1 MQDFFIKELS
11 KSFLEDSN
19 QRYHYSLDIDI
30 AKDLLSE
37 LYNQSL
43 FITRRIFFVRNL
55 NKAGKN
61 QSELLEYVK
70 NPDLNNCVIFVD
82 EDFYS
87 KSKIFHQISKISTSV
102 NVSPPYTNKIKEWVI
117 YILKLKGY
125 RIDQN
130 DLKKIIEI
138 YGDSIGSVINEI
150 EKLNLINNGSKDL
163 KLNDYYFEN
172 KSSREFFLWN
182 IIDYLGYKNIKEVL
196 IIYESL
202 INHGYSNT
210 QILIKLFNF
219 FEMLCIFKSGHSVD
233 SSNFNKIIMNR
244 LNTYNKKFTD
254 KELENILIELRN
266 IDLKIK
272 STSINHKLLF
282 QLFFSNICKGV
293 YV

>member
-1 MQDFFIKELS
+1 MLS
-11 KSFLEDSN
+11 M
-19 QRYHYSLDIDI
+19 
-30 AKDLLSE
+30 
-37 LYNQSL
+37 LY
-43 FITRRIFFVRNL
+43 
-55 NKAGKN
+55 
-61 QSELLEYVK
+61 
-70 NPDLNNCVIFVD
+70 
-82 EDFYS
+82 
-87 KSKIFHQISKISTSV
+87 
-102 NVSPPYTNKIKEWVI
+102 
-117 YILKLKGY
+117 
-125 RIDQN
+125 
-130 DLKKIIEI
+130 
-138 YGDSIGSVINEI
+138 
-150 EKLNLINNGSKDL
+150 
-163 KLNDYYFEN
+163 
-172 KSSREFFLWN
+172 
-182 IIDYLGYKNIKEVL
+182 YLGYKNIKEVL

-219 FEMLCIFKSGHSVD
+219 FEMLCIFKKGHSVD

>member
-1 MQDFFIKELS
+1 M
-11 KSFLEDSN
+11 
-19 QRYHYSLDIDI
+19 
-30 AKDLLSE
+30 
-37 LYNQSL
+37 
-43 FITRRIFFVRNL
+43 RNL

-61 QSELLEYVK
+61 QSELLEYVE

-102 NVSPPYTNKIKEWVI
+102 NVSPPYTNKIKEWVV

-196 IIYESL
+196 VIYESL

-219 FEMLCIFKSGHSVD
+219 FEMLCIYKRSLSVD

>member
-1 MQDFFIKELS
+1 
-11 KSFLEDSN
+11 
-19 QRYHYSLDIDI
+19 
-30 AKDLLSE
+30 
-37 LYNQSL
+37 
-43 FITRRIFFVRNL
+43 
-55 NKAGKN
+55 
-61 QSELLEYVK
+61 
-70 NPDLNNCVIFVD
+70 LNNCVIFVD

-87 KSKIFHQISKISTSV
+87 KSKIFHQISKLSTSV
-102 NVSPPYTNKIKEWVI
+102 NVSPPFTNKIKDWVI

-125 RIDQN
+125 SIDQN

-150 EKLNLINNGSKDL
+150 EKLYLINNGSKNL
-163 KLNDYYFEN
+163 KLNEYFFEN

-202 INHGYSNT
+202 INHGYSNI

-219 FEMLCIFKSGHSVD
+219 FEMLSIFKKGHIVD

-244 LNTYNKKFTD
+244 LNIYNKKFTD

-282 QLFFSNICKGV
+282 QLFFSNICKGI

>member
-1 MQDFFIKELS
+1 M
-11 KSFLEDSN
+11 
-19 QRYHYSLDIDI
+19 
-30 AKDLLSE
+30 
-37 LYNQSL
+37 
-43 FITRRIFFVRNL
+43 RNL

-138 YGDSIGSVINEI
+138 YGDSVGSVINEI

-163 KLNDYYFEN
+163 KLNEYYFEN

-219 FEMLCIFKSGHSVD
+219 FEMLCIFKKGHSVD

>member
-1 MQDFFIKELS
+1 M
-11 KSFLEDSN
+11 
-19 QRYHYSLDIDI
+19 
-30 AKDLLSE
+30 
-37 LYNQSL
+37 
-43 FITRRIFFVRNL
+43 RNL

-61 QSELLEYVK
+61 QSELLEYVE

-219 FEMLCIFKSGHSVD
+219 FFEMLCIFKSGHSVD

>member
-1 MQDFFIKELS
+1 M
-11 KSFLEDSN
+11 
-19 QRYHYSLDIDI
+19 
-30 AKDLLSE
+30 
-37 LYNQSL
+37 
-43 FITRRIFFVRNL
+43 RNL

-61 QSELLEYVK
+61 QSELLEYVE

-87 KSKIFHQISKISTSV
+87 KSKIFHKISKISTSV
-102 NVSPPYTNKIKEWVI
+102 NVSPPYSNKIKEWVI

-182 IIDYLGYKNIKEVL
+182 IIDFLGYKNIKEVL

-219 FEMLCIFKSGHSVD
+219 FEMLCIFKKGHSVD

-244 LNTYNKKFTD
+244 LITYNKKFTN

>member
-1 MQDFFIKELS
+1 M
-11 KSFLEDSN
+11 
-19 QRYHYSLDIDI
+19 
-30 AKDLLSE
+30 
-37 LYNQSL
+37 
-43 FITRRIFFVRNL
+43 
-55 NKAGKN
+55 
-61 QSELLEYVK
+61 
-70 NPDLNNCVIFVD
+70 NNCVIFVD

-87 KSKIFHQISKISTSV
+87 KSKIFHQISKLSTSV
-102 NVSPPYTNKIKEWVI
+102 NVSPPFTNKIKDWVI

-125 RIDQN
+125 SIDQN

-150 EKLNLINNGSKDL
+150 EKLYLINNGSKNL
-163 KLNDYYFEN
+163 KLNEYFFEN

-202 INHGYSNT
+202 INHGYSNI

-219 FEMLCIFKSGHSVD
+219 FEMLSIFKKGHIVD

-244 LNTYNKKFTD
+244 LNIYNKKFTD

-282 QLFFSNICKGV
+282 QLFFSNICKGI

>member
-1 MQDFFIKELS
+1 M
-11 KSFLEDSN
+11 
-19 QRYHYSLDIDI
+19 
-30 AKDLLSE
+30 
-37 LYNQSL
+37 
-43 FITRRIFFVRNL
+43 
-55 NKAGKN
+55 
-61 QSELLEYVK
+61 
-70 NPDLNNCVIFVD
+70 
-82 EDFYS
+82 
-87 KSKIFHQISKISTSV
+87 

-138 YGDSIGSVINEI
+138 YGDSVGSVINEI

-163 KLNDYYFEN
+163 KLNEYYFEN

-219 FEMLCIFKSGHSVD
+219 FEMLCIFKKGHSVD

-272 STSINHKLLF
+272 STSINPKLLF